1 MSQER
6 RDEVLCAYFDPEKG
20 LGFNM
25 GRVPIGSCDLGLS
38 SWTCGDLKDGDM
50 ELQGFSLDHYREAI
64 LPMLVRAAKFAGAP
78 LNLLASPWSPP
89 PWMKSSGRFDGE
101 GRGHLRP
108 ECRAAWAL
116 HYVRFVQQMA
126 QAGVP
131 IWGVSVQNEPG
142 AAQAW
147 ESCLYS
153 AEEER
158 DFVRDHL
165 GPAFEETG
173 LLENVRIVIHD
184 HNRDTMLERAA
195 VVYDDPEAA
204 RFVWGTGY
212 HWYGDARFEAWPH
225 RSWVPFEDR
234 QCGQTPIF
242 ELRAQVGFDNVRRVA
257 ELRPD
262 KHLLSTEGCQKEPGH
277 AGLLSEEVASS
288 WKQGE
293 RHAMNFIADVNS
305 GCEGWIDWT
314 FCVDETGGPSHAGN
328 TCLAPVICDTQAD
341 QLLFRPS
348 FWYLGHFARH
358 IRPGARRVVCGSS
371 RDVLEVTAF
380 KNPDTSVI
388 VVVLNQS
395 EEGVDF
401 VLKVAGAGAVCTEA
415 PARSITTFVV
425 LQGPYHGTR
434 AEYF

>member
-1 MSQER
+1 MSKER
-6 RDEVLCAYFDPEKG
+6 YDEVLRAYFDPEKG

-25 GRVPIGSCDLGLS
+25 GRVPIGSCDFGLGN
-38 SWTCGDLKDGDM
+38 WTCGELKDNDI
-50 ELQGFSLDHYREAI
+50 ELQGFSIDHYHEAI
-64 LPMLVRAAKFAGAP
+64 LPMLLRAAEIAGTP
-78 LNLLASPWSPP
+78 LCLLASPWSPP
-89 PWMKSSGRFDGE
+89 PWMKTNGRSDGE
-101 GRGHLRP
+101 GWGRLRP

-116 HYVRFVQQMA
+116 HYVRFVQEMA
-126 QAGVP
+126 QAGAP
-131 IWGVSVQNEPG
+131 IWGVSVQNEPE

-147 ESCLYS
+147 ESCLYTP
-153 AEEER
+153 EEER

-165 GPAFEETG
+165 GPALEEAG
-173 LLENVRIVIHD
+173 LGVQIIIHD
-184 HNRDTMLERAA
+184 HNRDSMLERAA
-195 VVYDDPEAA
+195 VVYDDPEAEKY
-204 RFVWGTGY
+204 VWGTGY
-212 HWYGDARFEAWPH
+212 HWYGDARFEAWPK

-234 QCGQTPIF
+234 QSGRIPIF
-242 ELRAQVGFDNVRRVA
+242 EIRAQAGFANVRRVA

-262 KHLLSTEGCQKEPGH
+262 KHVLATEGCQKELGH
-277 AGLLSEEVASS
+277 SSLLSEEAALS

-293 RHAMNFIADVNS
+293 RYAMNLISDMNS
-305 GCEGWIDWT
+305 GCEGWLDWSL
-314 FCVDETGGPSHAGN
+314 CVDETGGPNHAGN
-328 TCLAPVICDTQAD
+328 ACLAPVICDTRTD

-358 IRPGARRVVCGSS
+358 IRPEARRVVCGSS

-380 KNPDTSVI
+380 KNPDASVI

-401 VLKVAGAGAVCTEA
+401 VLKVAGAGMLCTEA

-425 LQGPYHGTR
+425 LKGPHHGTR